1 MNHYKPI
8 LAIDGFVVGAG
19 ITLQYF
25 TIIIYMDTVL
35 RTSWPEDLNSQ
46 PNCRLRQT
54 WNLFHLRQPSR
65 RLLAGAFS

>member
-25 TIIIYMDTVL
+25 TLHYHILYCT
-35 RTSWPEDLNSQ
+35 LNS
-46 PNCRLRQT
+46 
-54 WNLFHLRQPSR
+54 
-65 RLLAGAFS
+65 LA